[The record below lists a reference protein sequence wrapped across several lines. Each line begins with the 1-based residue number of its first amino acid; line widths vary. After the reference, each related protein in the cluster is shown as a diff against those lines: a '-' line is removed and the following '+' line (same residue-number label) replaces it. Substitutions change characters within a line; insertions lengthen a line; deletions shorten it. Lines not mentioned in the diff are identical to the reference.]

1 MGIDHIYSSYTS
13 ILLLNS
19 ERTWELPL
27 VINGHNVCDIV
38 YGVEHDNL
46 TTLLFDNIKKI
57 TKECQIISK

>member
-1 MGIDHIYSSYTS
+1 M
-13 ILLLNS
+13 NS
-19 ERTWELPL
+19 ESTWELPL